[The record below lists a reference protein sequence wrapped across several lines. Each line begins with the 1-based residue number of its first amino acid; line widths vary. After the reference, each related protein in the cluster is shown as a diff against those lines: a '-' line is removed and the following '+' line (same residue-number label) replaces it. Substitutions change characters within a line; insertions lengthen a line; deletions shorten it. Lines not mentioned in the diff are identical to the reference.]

1 MELKF
6 EEEILIPK
14 ARIAILI
21 GKKGAVRKTIERK
34 GKVKLKISATGAVKI
49 TAKDAFNLLIAR
61 NVVEAIG
68 RGFNPKIAEK
78 LFKEENSYGLVNL
91 QDFGAREKSDLRR
104 LRGIIIGEAGSAKN
118 IIQQKTHTDIA
129 VFGKT
134 VAIIGPAE
142 GVTMARHAIEMLL
155 TSARHATVYR
165 FLEEKQHDG
174 RR

>member
-1 MELKF
+1 MELRF
-6 EEEILIPK
+6 EEEILVPK
-14 ARIAILI
+14 ARIAVLI

-49 TAKDAFNLLIAR
+49 SAKDAFYLLIAR

-78 LFKEENSYGLVNL
+78 LFKEENSYELVNL
-91 QDFGAREKSDLRR
+91 QDFGARGKSDLRR
-104 LRGIIIGEAGSAKN
+104 LRGIIIGEAGRAKN

-142 GVTMARHAIEMLL
+142 GVTMARQAIEMLL
-155 TSARHATVYR
+155 TGARHATVYR
-165 FLEEKQHDG
+165 VIEEKQHGG